1 MVLTQK
7 EILFYRSGLFISVAV
22 ILFFATAP
30 LDNTVIVHVW
40 DKLQHLVAF
49 LVLAV
54 LLDYSFPLS
63 QFNLRKFMLLVSFG
77 LLIELIQHP
86 LQHRYFSLLDVF
98 ADGVGALL
106 YIPLQMGLKKLPF
119 LKRRF
124 AHRRYPPE
132 TKAE

>member
-54 LLDYSFPLS
+54 LLDYSFPLN

-124 AHRRYPPE
+124 AHRRYPSE
-132 TKAE
+132 AKAE